1 MQIKR
6 FEAKNMKTA
15 LRLIKKEL
23 GSDAVILSARSLK
36 KENKIIGRVKSL
48 GVEVTAAV
56 DGSHL
61 PAKIKPVLNANA
73 LNSYRR
79 NATRSLA
86 APPKRNFRQ
95 SVGSRIKTLYGR
107 KRPLQPADTT
117 RSGKDDLLA
126 DVFQRLLSQEVKQD
140 IANDIIDAL
149 KAVYSGGGRFDTTG
163 QVISSISN
171 ILKQKRNG
179 TETQHR
185 KKSGCQV
192 AAIVGPTGVGKTT
205 TVAKLAARHAIE
217 HHKNVAI
224 ISLDS
229 DRVGG
234 RADLKVYAKAIGVP
248 IKAAATP
255 SAFNAAVHEFRK
267 FDTVL
272 VDTSGFNPQKQ
283 DQIDELKACL
293 NEINGIE
300 THLALSTMTKEGD
313 LLNTLRCLNTLDIQ
327 YLIFTKLD
335 ESCSYG
341 NLINVLVQHPLPL
354 SFVTNGREVTHAIET
369 GSIDKIVAYLL
380 GNFKNCKTSLN
391 SERPDQAP
399 AEAVDRIDGST
410 FVANKNSDVFHR
422 ADCKWTH
429 KIQSKNMITFASL
442 QTAKLEHFMPCQ
454 DCQPARSKRFQ
465 TGLPTR
471 DNVRVSNY
479 S

>member
-6 FEAKNMKTA
+6 FEAKDMKTA

-36 KENKIIGRVKSL
+36 KENKIIGRVTTL

-61 PAKIKPVLNANA
+61 PAEIKPVLNASA
-73 LNSYRR
+73 LNSYQR
-79 NATRSLA
+79 NATPSFGML
-86 APPKRNFRQ
+86 PKRSFRQ
-95 SVGSRIKTLYGR
+95 SVGSRKKTLYGR
-107 KRPLQPADTT
+107 KQPLQPADTT

-126 DVFQRLLSQEVKQD
+126 DVFQHLLSQEVKRD

-163 QVISSISN
+163 QVISRISN

-179 TETQHR
+179 AETQHR

-192 AAIVGPTGVGKTT
+192 LAVVGPTGVGKTT

-217 HHKNVAI
+217 HNKNVAI

-229 DRVGG
+229 DRVG
-234 RADLKVYAKAIGVP
+234 ASEDLKVYAKAIGVP

-255 SAFNAAVHEFRK
+255 SAFNAAVNEFRK

-272 VDTSGFNPQKQ
+272 VDTSGFNPKKQ

-293 NEINGIE
+293 NMIDGIE

-313 LLNTLRCLNTLDIQ
+313 LLNTLRCLNTLDVQ

-341 NLINVLVQHPLPL
+341 NLVNVLVQHPVPL
-354 SFVTNGREVTHAIET
+354 SFVTNGREITHTIET
-369 GSIDKIVAYLL
+369 GSMDKIVAYLL
-380 GNFKNCKTSLN
+380 GNFKNRNTLLN
-391 SERPDQAP
+391 SEQSDQAAAEVADRPDG
-399 AEAVDRIDGST
+399 RT

-422 ADCKWTH
+422 ADCKWTQ
-429 KIQSKNMITFASL
+429 KIQSKNMITFSSL
-442 QTAKLEHFMPCQ
+442 KTAKLQHFMPCQ

-465 TGLPTR
+465 TGLTTR

>member
-6 FEAKNMKTA
+6 FEAKDMKTA
-15 LRLIKKEL
+15 LRLIKEEL

-36 KENKIIGRVKSL
+36 KENKIIGRVRSL

-61 PAKIKPVLNANA
+61 PAEIKPVLNASA
-73 LNSYRR
+73 LNSYSR
-79 NATRSLA
+79 NATPSLA
-86 APPKRNFRQ
+86 TPAKRNFRQ

-107 KRPLQPADTT
+107 KRSLQPADMP

-126 DVFQRLLSQEVKQD
+126 DVFQYLLSQEVKRD

-149 KAVYSGGGRFDTTG
+149 KAVYSGDKRFDTTG
-163 QVISSISN
+163 QIISSISN

-179 TETQHR
+179 AATSHR

-192 AAIVGPTGVGKTT
+192 VAVVGPTGVGKTT

-217 HHKNVAI
+217 RNQNVAI

-229 DRVGG
+229 DRIGG
-234 RADLKVYAKAIGVP
+234 REDLKVYAKAVGVP
-248 IKAAATP
+248 FKAAATP
-255 SAFNAAVHEFRK
+255 SGFNAAVNEFRK

-272 VDTSGFNPQKQ
+272 VDTSGFNPKKQ

-293 NEINGIE
+293 NGVDGIE

-313 LLNTLRCLNTLDIQ
+313 LLNTLRCLNTLDIE

-335 ESCSYG
+335 ESSSYG
-341 NLINVLVQHPLPL
+341 NLINVMVQHPLPL
-354 SFVTNGREVTHAIET
+354 SFVTNGREVSHAIET

-380 GNFKNCKTSLN
+380 GDFKNRKALLN
-391 SERPDQAP
+391 SKRLDQAS
-399 AEAVDRIDGST
+399 AEAADRIDGST

-422 ADCKWTH
+422 ADCKWTQ
-429 KIQSKNMITFASL
+429 KIQSKNMITFFIL
-442 QTAKLEHFMPCQ
+442 HTAKLENFMPCQ

>member
-61 PAKIKPVLNANA
+61 PAEIKPVLNANA

-126 DVFQRLLSQEVKQD
+126 DVFQHLLSQEVKQD

-217 HHKNVAI
+217 RHKNVAI

-267 FDTVL
+267 FDKVL

-293 NEINGIE
+293 NGINGIE
-300 THLALSTMTKEGD
+300 THLALSTMTKESD

-354 SFVTNGREVTHAIET
+354 SFVTNGRAVTHAIET

-380 GNFKNCKTSLN
+380 DNFKNCKASLN
-391 SERPDQAP
+391 SERPDQAS

-422 ADCKWTH
+422 SDCKWTH
-429 KIQSKNMITFASL
+429 KIQSKNMITFSSL

>member
-6 FEAKNMKTA
+6 FEAKDMKTA

-36 KENKIIGRVKSL
+36 KENKIIGRVTTL

-56 DGSHL
+56 DGSHH
-61 PAKIKPVLNANA
+61 PAELKPVLNASA
-73 LNSYRR
+73 LNSYNR
-79 NATRSLA
+79 NAASGLGML
-86 APPKRNFRQ
+86 PKRNFRQ
-95 SVGSRIKTLYGR
+95 SVGSRKKTLYGR
-107 KRPLQPADTT
+107 KQPLQPADTT
-117 RSGKDDLLA
+117 RSGKEDLLA
-126 DVFQRLLSQEVKQD
+126 DVFQHLLSQEVKRD

-149 KAVYSGGGRFDTTG
+149 KAAYPGGGRFDTTE
-163 QVISSISN
+163 QVISRISN
-171 ILKQKRNG
+171 ILKQRRNG
-179 TETQHR
+179 AETQHR

-192 AAIVGPTGVGKTT
+192 VAVVGPTGVGKTT

-217 HHKNVAI
+217 HNKNVAI

-229 DRVGG
+229 DRVG
-234 RADLKVYAKAIGVP
+234 ASEDLKVYAKAIGVP

-255 SAFNAAVHEFRK
+255 SAFNAAVNEFRQ

-272 VDTSGFNPQKQ
+272 VDTSGFNPKKQ
-283 DQIDELKACL
+283 EQIDDLKACL
-293 NEINGIE
+293 NMIDGIE

-313 LLNTLRCLNTLDIQ
+313 LLNTLRCLNTLDVQ

-341 NLINVLVQHPLPL
+341 NLVNVLVQNPVPL
-354 SFVTNGREVTHAIET
+354 SFVTNGREITHTIET
-369 GSIDKIVAYLL
+369 GSMDKIVAYLL
-380 GNFKNCKTSLN
+380 GNFKNRKALLN
-391 SERPDQAP
+391 SEQSDQAP
-399 AEAVDRIDGST
+399 AELADRFDGRI

-422 ADCKWTH
+422 ADCKWTQ
-429 KIQSKNMITFASL
+429 KIQSKNMITFSSL
-442 QTAKLEHFMPCQ
+442 QTAKLQHFMPCQ

-465 TGLPTR
+465 TGLTTR

>member
-6 FEAKNMKTA
+6 FEAKDMKTA

-61 PAKIKPVLNANA
+61 PAKIKPVLNASA
-73 LNSYRR
+73 LNSYQR

-86 APPKRNFRQ
+86 TPPKRNFRQ

-107 KRPLQPADTT
+107 KRPLQPAETT

-126 DVFQRLLSQEVKQD
+126 DVFQHLLSQEVKRD

-149 KAVYSGGGRFDTTG
+149 TAAYSAGERFDTTG
-163 QVISSISN
+163 QVTSSISN

-179 TETQHR
+179 AERQHR
-185 KKSGCQV
+185 KKSGCRVV
-192 AAIVGPTGVGKTT
+192 AVVGPTGVGKTT
-205 TVAKLAARHAIE
+205 TIAKLAARHAIE
-217 HHKNVAI
+217 RNKNVAI

-234 RADLKVYAKAIGVP
+234 REDLKVYAKAIGVP

-255 SAFNAAVHEFRK
+255 AAFNTAVNEFRK

-272 VDTSGFNPQKQ
+272 VDTSGFNPKNQ

-293 NEINGIE
+293 NGIDGVE
-300 THLALSTMTKEGD
+300 THLALSAMTKEGD
-313 LLNTLRCLNTLDIQ
+313 LLNTLRCLNTLDVQ
-327 YLIFTKLD
+327 HLIFTKLD
-335 ESCSYG
+335 ESCSHG
-341 NLINVLVQHPLPL
+341 NLLNVLVQHPLPL
-354 SFVTNGREVTHAIET
+354 SFMTNGREVPHAIET
-369 GSIDKIVAYLL
+369 GSMEKIVAYLL
-380 GNFKNCKTSLN
+380 GNFKNRNALRN
-391 SERPDQAP
+391 SERSDQAL
-399 AEAVDRIDGST
+399 AEAADRIEGST

-422 ADCKWTH
+422 ADCKWTQ
-429 KIQSKNMITFASL
+429 KIQSKNMITFSSL

-454 DCQPARSKRFQ
+454 DCQPARSNRFQ
-465 TGLPTR
+465 TGLTPR
-471 DNVRVSNY
+471 DNVRVSNF

>member
-6 FEAKNMKTA
+6 FEAKDMKTA

-36 KENKIIGRVKSL
+36 KENKIIGRVTTL

-61 PAKIKPVLNANA
+61 PAEIKPVLNASA
-73 LNSYRR
+73 LNSYQR
-79 NATRSLA
+79 NATPSFGML
-86 APPKRNFRQ
+86 PKRSFRQ
-95 SVGSRIKTLYGR
+95 SVGSRKKTLYGR
-107 KRPLQPADTT
+107 KQPLQPADTT

-126 DVFQRLLSQEVKQD
+126 DVFQHLLSQEVKRD

-163 QVISSISN
+163 QVISRISN

-179 TETQHR
+179 AETQHR

-192 AAIVGPTGVGKTT
+192 LAVVGPTGVGKTT

-217 HHKNVAI
+217 HNKNVAI

-234 RADLKVYAKAIGVP
+234 REDLKVYAKAVGVP

-255 SAFNAAVHEFRK
+255 SAFNAAVNEFRK
-267 FDTVL
+267 FDKVL
-272 VDTSGFNPQKQ
+272 VDTSGFNPKKQ

-293 NEINGIE
+293 NMIDGIE

-313 LLNTLRCLNTLDIQ
+313 LLNTLRCLNTLDVQ

-341 NLINVLVQHPLPL
+341 NLVNVLVQHPVPL
-354 SFVTNGREVTHAIET
+354 SFVTNGREIAHTIET
-369 GSIDKIVAYLL
+369 GSMDKIVAYLL
-380 GNFKNCKTSLN
+380 GNFKNRNTLLN
-391 SERPDQAP
+391 SEQSDQAAAEVADRPDG
-399 AEAVDRIDGST
+399 RT

-422 ADCKWTH
+422 ADCKWTQ
-429 KIQSKNMITFASL
+429 KIQSKNMITFSSL
-442 QTAKLEHFMPCQ
+442 KTAKLQHFMPCQ

-465 TGLPTR
+465 TGLTTR